1 MNNGETHVLRIGFIA
16 FENPC
21 LALSDMGFCGP
32 GFNLFQYL
40 ALMAVITGKDTSRS
54 HRDAK
59 STLLAML
66 TKKRFF
72 FSVSYTN
79 YAKIIVEIQLVDF
92 CLL

>member
-1 MNNGETHVLRIGFIA
+1 
-16 FENPC
+16 
-21 LALSDMGFCGP
+21 
-32 GFNLFQYL
+32 
-40 ALMAVITGKDTSRS
+40 MAVITEKDTSRS

-79 YAKIIVEIQLVDF
+79 YAEIIVEIQLVDF